1 MILTMDIGNTNVK
14 YGVFDGDKMIASWRV
29 STKASRTADEY
40 GMVLY
45 DLLRQRGVN
54 FEDIDAC
61 VMSSV
66 APALNYT
73 IEHMCNDY
81 IGKSPLIVSCDT
93 DTGITLDYA
102 QPTQLGTDRIVGA
115 AAAYAIYGGP
125 VIVVDFGSA
134 TTFNLVTK
142 DGRYLGGAIAPG
154 IKTAT
159 ESLVTTAAK
168 LPRIELEKPQN
179 IVGRDTKSCM
189 QSGIVY
195 GYAGLVKYM
204 VEKYKQ
210 LDEMKGAKVIA
221 TGGLSE
227 LVQQVEP
234 NVIDE
239 SDRALA
245 LKGLKMV
252 YDRNCK

>member
-1 MILTMDIGNTNVK
+1 M
-14 YGVFDGDKMIASWRV
+14 
-29 STKASRTADEY
+29 
-40 GMVLY
+40 
-45 DLLRQRGVN
+45 
-54 FEDIDAC
+54 
-61 VMSSV
+61 
-66 APALNYT
+66 
-73 IEHMCNDY
+73 
-81 IGKSPLIVSCDT
+81 
-93 DTGITLDYA
+93 
-102 QPTQLGTDRIVGA
+102 
-115 AAAYAIYGGP
+115 
-125 VIVVDFGSA
+125 
-134 TTFNLVTK
+134 
-142 DGRYLGGAIAPG
+142 
-154 IKTAT
+154 
-159 ESLVTTAAK
+159 
-168 LPRIELEKPQN
+168 
-179 IVGRDTKSCM
+179 
-189 QSGIVY
+189 Y